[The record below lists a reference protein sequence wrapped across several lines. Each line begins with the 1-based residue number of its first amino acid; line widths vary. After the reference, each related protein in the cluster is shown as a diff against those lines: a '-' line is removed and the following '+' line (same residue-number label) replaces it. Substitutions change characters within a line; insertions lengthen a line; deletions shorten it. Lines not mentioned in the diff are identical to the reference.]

1 MTGFPSELSDCT
13 GFHWDAGNAN
23 KNWDLHQVSQ
33 AESEQAFFN
42 RPLLVVP
49 DEEHSQ
55 GERRYAGLGQTT
67 AGRRLAVIL
76 TTPGSLLR
84 VISARNMS
92 RRERRVY
99 EEANEVDQEGD
110 SSI

>member
-1 MTGFPSELSDCT
+1 MTGFPDELGDCA

-33 AESEQAFFN
+33 TECEQVFFN

-49 DEEHSQ
+49 DEGHSQ
-55 GERRYAGLGQTT
+55 GERRYAALGQTIG
-67 AGRRLAVIL
+67 GRRLAVIF
-76 TTPGSLLR
+76 TTRGSLLR
-84 VISARNMS
+84 VISARDMS

-99 EEANEVDQEGD
+99 EEANEVD
-110 SSI
+110 